1 MPKSMPSIFTAL
13 ACGIIFGLGLS
24 ISGMTNP
31 AKIIS
36 FADITGQW
44 DPSLALVMLSAIAVY
59 ATGFK
64 FSQKGEKPVFALKF
78 HIPTRSDIDARLMA
92 GSVLFGV
99 GWGLG
104 GICPGPSITALT
116 FGMEKFYIFFAAMAA
131 GLVIFRF
138 TMERR
143 DAGPEPQPAG

>member
-1 MPKSMPSIFTAL
+1 MPAILAAL
-13 ACGIIFGLGLS
+13 ACGTLFGLGLT

-31 AKIIS
+31 AKIIG
-36 FADITGQW
+36 FADITGYW
-44 DPSLALVMLSAIAVY
+44 DPSLALVMAGAVAVFSIGFRLSQRSA
-59 ATGFK
+59 
-64 FSQKGEKPVFALKF
+64 KPLFALKF
-78 HIPTRSDIDARLMA
+78 QVPTRSDIDARLAA
-92 GSVLFGV
+92 GSVLFGI

-131 GLVIFRF
+131 GVVIFRF

-143 DAGPEPQPAG
+143 DTGPAPQAAE

>member
-1 MPKSMPSIFTAL
+1 MPGIITAL

-24 ISGMTNP
+24 ISGMVNP
-31 AKIIS
+31 AKIIG

-44 DPSLALVMLSAIAVY
+44 DPSLAIVMAGAVAVY
-59 ATGFK
+59 AAGFRLSQTGP
-64 FSQKGEKPVFALKF
+64 KPVFGLKF
-78 HIPTRSDIDARLMA
+78 HVPTRNDIDMRLIA

-104 GICPGPSITALT
+104 GICPGPSITALV

-131 GLVIFRF
+131 GVLIFRF
-138 TMERR
+138 TVQRGDE
-143 DAGPEPQPAG
+143 GPAPQPAE